1 MPGLWSFMFI
11 LILLIVIVVLFGD
24 FKPKVKKVLEKK
36 QNISNPTTSV
46 RYSNIHKMLGSYEK
60 IVKRWE
66 KIKGCTLGEFIC
78 RITLETIFDEKFP
91 NKRYRFLINP
101 ETGKALELDGY
112 NEYLKLAFE
121 FQGDQHVNFPNRY
134 HKTKADL
141 EKFLDGCRRDNYKK
155 RKCKEMKIELLLI
168 YDSMAYPKIPS
179 YIASIIPERYDKF
192 RKDLVS
198 ESPSEN

>member
-36 QNISNPTTSV
+36 QNISDPTTSV
-46 RYSNIHKMLGSYEK
+46 RSSRYSNIHKMLGSYEK

-141 EKFLDGCRRDNYKK
+141 EKFLDSSR
-155 RKCKEMKIELLLI
+155 LI
-168 YDSMAYPKIPS
+168 
-179 YIASIIPERYDKF
+179 
-192 RKDLVS
+192 L
-198 ESPSEN
+198 ENF